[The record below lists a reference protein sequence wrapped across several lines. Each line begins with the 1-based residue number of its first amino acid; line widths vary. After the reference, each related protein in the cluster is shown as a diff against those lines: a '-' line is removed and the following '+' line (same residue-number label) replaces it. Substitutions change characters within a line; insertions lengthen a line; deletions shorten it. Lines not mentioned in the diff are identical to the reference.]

1 MNEKQREE
9 KKMREKKEKQIEKT
23 QEKQLQRQ
31 KVFQPPKENTPKIPS
46 NQSTSLDVTASLEN
60 IKKRGQKRKKFKHKD
75 RTGGFCSWPRKKE
88 AKKDGMNNI

>member
-60 IKKRGQKRKKFKHKD
+60 IKKRGQKRKNSST
-75 RTGGFCSWPRKKE
+75 RTGPEDFVAGP
-88 AKKDGMNNI
+88 AKKKQKKTE